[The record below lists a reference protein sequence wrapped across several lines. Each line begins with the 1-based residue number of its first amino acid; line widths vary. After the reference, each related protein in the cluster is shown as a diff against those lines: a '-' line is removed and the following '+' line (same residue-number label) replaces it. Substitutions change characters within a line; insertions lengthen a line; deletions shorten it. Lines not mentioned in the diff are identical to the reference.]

1 MLQSALVVLAIA
13 SSATLLPNVAAFSP
27 ASGAAPAGAALLR
40 TIPTPYHTTLSP
52 GSGTWSRTVTAL
64 NRHGRSRTALQSAKI
79 LPIAYTSLSAALFV
93 RATKAATN
101 KADAAVLAATAALAL
116 FNLGPTDN
124 VRLASAK
131 RADKNTP
138 PASSGKAK
146 QLRQAAKT
154 WRSVVRI
161 KLIGQFV
168 GLVWMAAGN
177 SIMKGA
183 ATVMAANMTFFLC
196 GAGRAM
202 HNANGEPAPMPGSMA
217 NMILTID
224 TILTSSALVAASA
237 PVESTKRAIFAG
249 IYAAG
254 VSIGALEGLANLVS
268 FYLMKTSKAKAA
280 E

>member
-1 MLQSALVVLAIA
+1 
-13 SSATLLPNVAAFSP
+13 
-27 ASGAAPAGAALLR
+27 
-40 TIPTPYHTTLSP
+40 
-52 GSGTWSRTVTAL
+52 
-64 NRHGRSRTALQSAKI
+64 
-79 LPIAYTSLSAALFV
+79 V

-124 VRLASAK
+124 ARLASAK

-168 GLVWMAAGN
+168 GLVWMATSAN
-177 SIMKGA
+177 SVMKGA
-183 ATVMAANMTFFLC
+183 ATVMAANMAFFLC

-202 HNANGEPAPMPGSMA
+202 HNANGEPAPMPASMA
-217 NMILTID
+217 TMILTID
-224 TILTSSALVAASA
+224 TILTSSALMAASA
-237 PVESTKRAIFAG
+237 PMESTKRAIFAG
-249 IYAAG
+249 IYAVG

-268 FYLMKTSKAKAA
+268 FYLMKRSKAK
-280 E
+280 ETDFQI